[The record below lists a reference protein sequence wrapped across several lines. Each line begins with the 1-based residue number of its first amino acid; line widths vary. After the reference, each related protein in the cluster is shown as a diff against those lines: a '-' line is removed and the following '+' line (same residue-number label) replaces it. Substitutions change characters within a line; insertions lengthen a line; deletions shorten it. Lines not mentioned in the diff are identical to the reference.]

1 MSKIKVSVLCTAYNH
16 EKYIEK
22 CLQGIIDQKTNFEF
36 EILINDDHSDD
47 KTADLI
53 RMYESKYP
61 KIIKPIYQT
70 TNQYSKGINIV
81 DDILFPKSKGEYI
94 AFCEGD
100 DYWIDE
106 HKLQRQ
112 YEFMENHKS
121 CVMCV
126 GNTIIHDLEN
136 KEKDRLFNHWRK
148 SKKLKKEDIFLGWN
162 VHTSTYFIRRD
173 FLKIPDEFKK
183 YWFGDYV
190 RLTYNSSKG
199 DVYYIPEIMSV
210 YNHNN
215 TNGLTNIFENSEI
228 EKRKKLAMLRIE
240 YLNQLN
246 YKEENQLNDIVNRSI
261 NKVKLD
267 IKIFENS
274 KIIATSELKKD
285 SISAAKSIYEDIGKK
300 EYLYKKSAIQH
311 IKFFVKYRGYFI
323 YSIWKKGWK
332 KGIFK

>member
-61 KIIKPIYQT
+61 KIIKPVYQT

-162 VHTSTYFIRRD
+162 VHTSTYFIRRN
-173 FLKIPDEFKK
+173 FLRIPDEFKK

-199 DVYYIPEIMSV
+199 DVYYIPDIMSV

-240 YLNQLN
+240 YLKIL
-246 YKEENQLNDIVNRSI
+246 KENFGCDSPLIDKRIRLIEYDVFRIERGMDIRASNSI
-261 NKVKLD
+261 KES
-267 IKIFENS
+267 IKFARNITRHPCF
-274 KIIATSELKKD
+274 
-285 SISAAKSIYEDIGKK
+285 K
-300 EYLYKKSAIQH
+300 EYMLSIGLNKK
-311 IKFFVKYRGYFI
+311 IKTLIKYRGYYI
-323 YSIWKKGWK
+323 YPLWIKLWRENK
-332 KGIFK
+332 FN